1 MRWASDYRLL
11 QCSLGLC
18 TNRIVEH
25 GYTEVSWHTFC
36 ECSRCSVRGLQL
48 WLDPPRRIHLRCSQN
63 GIDAVG
69 VNELS

>member
-25 GYTEVSWHTFC
+25 GYTEVSWHTSG
-36 ECSRCSVRGLQL
+36 ECSKCSVRGLQ
-48 WLDPPRRIHLRCSQN
+48 DPPRRLIYVLLKWDRRYR
-63 GIDAVG
+63 